1 MNLEEK
7 QAAIA
12 ALAAG
17 ISSHWN
23 DHGCMDEEP
32 VAWHLGFIQQILGTM
47 MQQLAKDD
55 LGPYAAR
62 WFAAEIAYHALLI
75 EYKSRSDYS
84 ASDAGC

>member
-7 QAAIA
+7 QAAIS

-17 ISSHWN
+17 VSSHWK
-23 DHGCMDEEP
+23 DHGCMYDEP

-47 MQQLAKDD
+47 SQQLAKDD

-75 EYKSRSDYS
+75 EYKSR
-84 ASDAGC
+84 AQ